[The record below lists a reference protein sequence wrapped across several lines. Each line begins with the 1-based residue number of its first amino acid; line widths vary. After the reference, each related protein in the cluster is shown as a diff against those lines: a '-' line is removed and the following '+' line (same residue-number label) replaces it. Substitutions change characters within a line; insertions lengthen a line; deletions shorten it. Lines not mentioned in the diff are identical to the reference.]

1 MMSFSWMQIS
11 DLHIYDETYFDMITI
26 AYENLSHSIRPDF
39 IVVTGD
45 YCHYDDYPYYD
56 RALFFLNFL
65 VQKFQL
71 TKNNVFLI
79 PGNHDVHKKD
89 FLMKDEC
96 VSKINETIDDNPDA
110 YLPYMK
116 HDLKD
121 LRQSFMEYEKF
132 IRDF

>member
-1 MMSFSWMQIS
+1 MNNHKSS
-11 DLHIYDETYFDMITI
+11 
-26 AYENLSHSIRPDF
+26 
-39 IVVTGD
+39 V
-45 YCHYDDYPYYD
+45 YD

-132 IRDF
+132 IRDFYGKELSKDDCRITTPSDVITIEWKKR